1 MKELTLLIRSPPVWD
16 RSSEVRVQ
24 LPDALCPSGSWMSG
38 GKEAAA
44 PGVLHTEAPTL
55 NIVSSPR
62 SDARE
67 SARAWERPLA
77 QEPMGREALR
87 GGRGGA
93 AAHAPPARFC
103 CSRGAGGSAGRK
115 GQRRSAPLSSSGRC
129 AGALAVFL
137 SLFGSRLSALDLNL
151 RPRGSPCDPRYGRTL
166 FASACFA
173 RSTHKVRSHESLSSA
188 RTRCGRQG
196 RVGRG
201 TRAGPPGVGNAGGG
215 GPFPRFESAVPW
227 GGRASRTGV
236 HTWGRGLV
244 WVKT

>member
-1 MKELTLLIRSPPVWD
+1 MRERK
-16 RSSEVRVQ
+16 
-24 LPDALCPSGSWMSG
+24 
-38 GKEAAA
+38 
-44 PGVLHTEAPTL
+44 GV
-55 NIVSSPR
+55 
-62 SDARE
+62 
-67 SARAWERPLA
+67 
-77 QEPMGREALR
+77 
-87 GGRGGA
+87 GA
-93 AAHAPPARFC
+93 AACPRANGEGGSARWAGRGVC
-103 CSRGAGGSAGRK
+103 GSRGAEGSAGRK
-115 GQRRSAPLSSSGRC
+115 GRRESAPLSSSGRC

-137 SLFGSRLSALDLNL
+137 ALFGSRLSVLDLNL